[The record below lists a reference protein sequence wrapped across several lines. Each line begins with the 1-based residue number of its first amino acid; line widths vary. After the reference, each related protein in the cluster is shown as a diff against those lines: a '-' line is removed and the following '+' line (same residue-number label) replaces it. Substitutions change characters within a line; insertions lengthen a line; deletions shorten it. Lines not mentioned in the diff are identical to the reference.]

1 MFIWTISDIA
11 AVIIAVILIGAA
23 IVERIS
29 AAGYAKPHKTEQ
41 KVEDKPEPKKP
52 EPTTRGDKIVYA
64 VAILIL
70 VIVFFLWRF
79 AHDNGL

>member
-1 MFIWTISDIA
+1 MFIWTIGDIA
-11 AVIIAVILIGAA
+11 AVIIFVIFIVAAV
-23 IVERIS
+23 VERIDS
-29 AAGYAKPHKTEQ
+29 AWYARPHKAEP
-41 KVEDKPEPKKP
+41 KPAPKKP
-52 EPTTRGDKIVYA
+52 NPATRGDKIAYA

>member
-1 MFIWTISDIA
+1 MFIWTISDVA

-29 AAGYAKPHKTEQ
+29 AAGYDKPHKTEQ
-41 KVEDKPEPKKP
+41 KVEDKPEPRKP
-52 EPTTRGDKIVYA
+52 KPATRGDKIAYA

>member
-1 MFIWTISDIA
+1 MFIWTISDVA

-29 AAGYAKPHKTEQ
+29 SARHDKPHKTEQ
-41 KVEDKPEPKKP
+41 KVEDKLEPEEPKP
-52 EPTTRGDKIVYA
+52 ATRGDKIIYA
-64 VAILIL
+64 VSILIL
-70 VIVFFLWRF
+70 VILFFLWRF

>member
-1 MFIWTISDIA
+1 MFIWTISDVA

-29 AAGYAKPHKTEQ
+29 AAGYDKPHKTEQ
-41 KVEDKPEPKKP
+41 KVEDKPEPRKP
-52 EPTTRGDKIVYA
+52 KPATRGDKIIYA
-64 VAILIL
+64 VSILIL
-70 VIVFFLWRF
+70 VILFFLWRF

>member
-1 MFIWTISDIA
+1 MFIWTIGDIA
-11 AVIIAVILIGAA
+11 AVIIFVIFIVAA
-23 IVERIS
+23 MVERIDS
-29 AAGYAKPHKTEQ
+29 AWYARPHKAEP
-41 KVEDKPEPKKP
+41 KVEPKPAPKKP
-52 EPTTRGDKIVYA
+52 NPATRGDKIAYA